1 MQRLLTL
8 SLCLALCATPMAPA
22 LSAAQKA
29 RAIAKVAGLDGK
41 PLGQIYFRATSH
53 GVLMEINLKGLPP
66 GLHALHIH
74 AAGRCDAKTKF
85 ASAGND
91 FSSDAKKLHGYFA
104 KGGSHA
110 GDLPNQTVAADG
122 TMRVSLISNLFSLGT
137 GKKSIF
143 DKDGASF
150 VVHVKGDDY
159 MSQPAGN
166 SGERLACGVIERI
179 DGGKPKAPAKAKP
192 VQASRAVNKR
202 T

>member
-1 MQRLLTL
+1 MQRLLTF
-8 SLCLALCATPMAPA
+8 SLCLALCATPVAPA
-22 LSAAQKA
+22 FAAAQKA
-29 RAIAKVAGLDGK
+29 RAVANVVALNGK
-41 PLGQIYFRATSH
+41 PIGQVHFRGTSQ
-53 GVLMEINLKGLPP
+53 GVLIEINLKGLPP
-66 GLHALHIH
+66 GLHAVHIH
-74 AAGRCDAKTKF
+74 AAGKCDAKNKF

-91 FSSDAKKLHGYFA
+91 FSPDAKKLHGYLT

-122 TMRVSLISNLFSLGT
+122 TLRVSIISNLFSIGT

-143 DKDGASF
+143 DKDGAAF

-166 SGERLACGVIERI
+166 SGDRLACGVIQRI
-179 DGGKPKAPAKAKP
+179 GGDKPKARSAAKP
-192 VQASRAVNKR
+192 VQASRGANKR